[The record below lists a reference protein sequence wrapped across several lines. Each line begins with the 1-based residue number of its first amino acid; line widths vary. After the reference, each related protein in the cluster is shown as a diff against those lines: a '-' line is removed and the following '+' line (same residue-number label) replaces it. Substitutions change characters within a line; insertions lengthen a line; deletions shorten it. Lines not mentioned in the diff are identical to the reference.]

1 MARHDKDTLLFP
13 FPIYNSAIL
22 FPIYVPTPTSPTPDH
37 SFHSPNISSVQFHAI
52 RKPKSATFHRLRT
65 INEILPLVAR
75 FPVKITA
82 GEDPISFCL
91 PYYANNLTE
100 PVDVIEETNVNAE
113 CCVHVLEVLISKA
126 DTDIVEHEEELMDL
140 LSQLVCA
147 DEVFSNMF
155 SMFLRTKIDFLDS
168 SIRKLKD
175 DDENFLSTSR
185 EPAESI
191 YDILKSLFCRY
202 LQKKDLQLADN
213 TSPASSSC
221 CRVPADSHKK
231 QTGSSSNAN
240 PMEKIN
246 RVNIISV
253 EKQTISPIIVK
264 VEEEDTDYPH
274 MSPVPKYAPRT
285 FCWGSSKKTDREV
298 SKFQMKRPLIMKKD
312 IVQNRTPRC
321 NSICAKPSLETQGKW
336 KHQLTVVKS
345 QTYDENMSLATVPY
359 VESSEEANAMT
370 LATVPCVELSEEAN
384 AMSLATVPYVESHE
398 EANANATQF
407 FIKELDFPPGY
418 PNTQHLQKQSL
429 IRSKS
434 PYSTRTYRRRKKPDS
449 PLQTSSNSP
458 CLALVVAKPLDG
470 AETYNNLYTEGYYT
484 VNDLRAIAKEQNLK
498 GYSKFRKAELA
509 EMLRIKIVEGRRK
522 RPKRSET
529 QLVPMIKCEPLL

>member
-1 MARHDKDTLLFP
+1 MDGLWDP
-13 FPIYNSAIL
+13 PY
-22 FPIYVPTPTSPTPDH
+22 Y
-37 SFHSPNISSVQFHAI
+37 Q
-52 RKPKSATFHRLRT
+52 
-65 INEILPLVAR
+65 
-75 FPVKITA
+75 A

-91 PYYANNLTE
+91 PYYANKLTE

-155 SMFLRTKIDFLDS
+155 SMSLRAKIDFLDS

-175 DDENFLSTSR
+175 DDENFLSTIR

-191 YDILKSLFCRY
+191 YDILKSLFCHY
-202 LQKKDLQLADN
+202 LQKKDLQRCPFMFSLRNQKFADN
-213 TSPASSSC
+213 TSTASSSC
-221 CRVPADSHKK
+221 CRVPADNQKK
-231 QTGSSSNAN
+231 QTGSSSNAK

-246 RVNIISV
+246 RFSIISV

-274 MSPVPKYAPRT
+274 MSPVHKYAPRT
-285 FCWGSSKKTDREV
+285 LCWGSSKKTDREV
-298 SKFQMKRPLIMKKD
+298 SKFQMKRPLIVKKD

-321 NSICAKPSLETQGKW
+321 NSICHKPSLETQGKW
-336 KHQLTVVKS
+336 KHLLTVVKS
-345 QTYDENMSLATVPY
+345 QAYDEDMSLATVPY
-359 VESSEEANAMT
+359 VESSEEANTMT
-370 LATVPCVELSEEAN
+370 LATVPHVESSEETN

-398 EANANATQF
+398 EANAKQF

-418 PNTQHLQKQSL
+418 PNPQHPQKQSL

-449 PLQTSSNSP
+449 PSQTSSNSP

-470 AETYNNLYTEGYYT
+470 AETYNNLYAEGYYT
-484 VNDLRAIAKEQNLK
+484 VNDLRAIAKELNMK

-509 EMLRIKIVEGRRK
+509 VMLSIKIIEGRRK

-529 QLVPMIKCEPLL
+529 PLVPMIKCEPLL